1 MAESSVSDECNV
13 VIDKCCALL
22 HWIFAVNILDP
33 SQIIK
38 IDVQYQTF
46 NCGDNNPPCLLSKL
60 GKYT

>member
-1 MAESSVSDECNV
+1 MAESSISDECNV

-60 GKYT
+60 GKYA

>member
-1 MAESSVSDECNV
+1 MAESSISDECNV

-22 HWIFAVNILDP
+22 HWIFAVNIFDP

-38 IDVQYQTF
+38 IDVQSQTF